1 MNSTARR
8 VPRITGLPARTSGST
23 TIRSE
28 GGIFTV
34 YATNQRRGG
43 CRKLL
48 RSLHRPTFAGGA
60 RNPLLRYGRP
70 TSTATSP
77 PESPGAVIAL
87 ARGLESPP
95 WHYCCDREIQ
105 FRSLNSTPS
114 RSWLCSEPR
123 ASASGVLTA
132 PNLTVTALPQSNQ
145 LPVFDGEDVVH
156 PAQSLRGQWPLT
168 CHMDGHGPIMKPQA
182 SQIIHIPRM
191 EWVVQECHLAA

>member
-123 ASASGVLTA
+123 ASVSRVLTA
-132 PNLTVTALPQSNQ
+132 PNLTVAE
-145 LPVFDGEDVVH
+145 PVWGASMYIFYPSVDATDTGSF
-156 PAQSLRGQWPLT
+156 QIRLT
-168 CHMDGHGPIMKPQA
+168 TKNVSSGSRIAKGM
-182 SQIIHIPRM
+182 S
-191 EWVVQECHLAA
+191 